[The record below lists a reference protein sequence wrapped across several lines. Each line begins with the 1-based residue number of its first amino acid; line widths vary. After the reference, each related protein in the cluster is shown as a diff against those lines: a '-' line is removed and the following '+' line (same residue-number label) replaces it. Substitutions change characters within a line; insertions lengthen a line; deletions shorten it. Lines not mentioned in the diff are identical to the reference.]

1 MESPIP
7 PLLFSLLLFVG
18 MLILVEVGRQI
29 AHHRRQKDSD
39 DDKGN
44 MGTIEGAIFALFG
57 LMIAFTFSGAA
68 TRFNEKRMLIAE
80 EANSIEV
87 AYLRLQLLP
96 NQAQHQLQELFRR
109 YTDSRLEVYRRLPN
123 MQAAEAEMGRSKEL
137 HNEIWRESIANSR
150 DPAAH
155 PDAGKLLLPAVN
167 DMIDISAIRK
177 MSLHNHPPNIVY
189 WLLFVLGLLCS
200 LLAGYRMAGSRHRS
214 WLHTFA
220 FAFITVTIVYVIVD
234 LEFPRIGLFR
244 LVNADQAIVDVLQEM
259 H

>member
-7 PLLFSLLLFVG
+7 PLLFSVLLFIG
-18 MLILVEVGRQI
+18 MLILVEVGRRI
-29 AHHRRQKDSD
+29 ARRRLKESD
-39 DDKGN
+39 DDKGS

-68 TRFNEKRMLIAE
+68 SRFNEKRMLIAE
-80 EANSIEV
+80 EANRIEV
-87 AYLRLQLLP
+87 AYLRLQLVP
-96 NQAQHQLQELFRR
+96 EQAQHQLQELFRR
-109 YTDSRLEVYRRLPN
+109 YTDSRLEIYRRLPD
-123 MQAAEAEMGRSKEL
+123 MRAAEQEMGKSKEL
-137 HNEIWRESIANSR
+137 QKEIWRDSIATSR
-150 DPAAH
+150 DPKAH

-167 DMIDISAIRK
+167 AMIDISTIRRIA
-177 MSLHNHPPNIVY
+177 LQNHPPNVVY

-200 LLAGYRMAGSRHRS
+200 LLAGYRMAGSQRRS

-220 FAFITVTIVYVIVD
+220 FAFITVTIVYVILD

-244 LVNADQAIVDVLQEM
+244 LVNADQAIVDVLHDM